1 MKLNGQLRRTKNI
14 VNKKTI
20 KACLALLLSFMSA
33 CFSYSQNLEF
43 TRYTTKE
50 GLLTDA
56 VYNLHQDRSGYIWL
70 FTRYGAMKYNGTRF
84 KPVLTNLPI
93 HEAFIYAFYEN
104 EKGEKWVASSGA
116 NIYAV
121 KNDSVVKIKGF
132 EKTSEYLNKTVSEI
146 SRLYVDDSSNIFIYT
161 KGPSYKFVKTKTGF
175 SPIEISKATAPD
187 SVSFRVINNGNQLGI
202 TRRYTKYQEPE
213 VNKYLLQANLNGK
226 DYLIEVPGQKLVLP
240 NLSVPPR
247 NIKQFNGNTFFLYS
261 SLLYRISDNSVR
273 VTNLKSV
280 GLNFIRDQRG
290 HLWVGCLNDGLYEL
304 DRNDSVVAH
313 YLNNVTVNDVLIDH
327 QGGLWASTPGQGLF
341 YCNNLSGKCFQ
352 ETDPLGLSINNLKP
366 IRDALLITNIK
377 GEIYV
382 QTGNRKDRIREAD
395 NNTPFGLL
403 YTNGELLISFSNGLE
418 KYIPSRRKIIKLPGS
433 IKPCYS
439 IVSIGNDSLIYCSRR
454 GITLEVRGRI
464 VKTIDLDHKIHMAEY
479 YEGRLWFATDEGVYA
494 LDILPQT
501 FAGPQLHAQ
510 AVLSIPKMFEKCK
523 GAVVSDIIKDEAG
536 SLWFCSQ
543 GGGLYHYN
551 GNGLVVYNQEG
562 GLPSNIVNHMSFTS
576 NRSAL
581 ISTNKGLFISRT
593 ERGDGTYTGWQR
605 LYNGEVQKSEEYD
618 DKIYLGTR
626 TGLIVLDNEQ
636 VNPDNSK
643 FFLNLAGIR
652 VNSEAVNMQNFRELK
667 PDASSVEFEF
677 DLIDFSHANAN
688 LRYTLSGAIN
698 EQGQATGHIIKLN
711 RLEPGSYELTVFCEK
726 IDGGESLSVSIPFTK
741 QAAFWQTTAFRI
753 GAIIGLLILVS
764 LVVVLIIRY
773 YRNKEVERSEIEKTI
788 SEYKLIALKAQINP
802 HFMSNCLSAIQ
813 LLILDNKTEKA
824 VFYLSRFG
832 LLVRRMLDFSTVQLI
847 TLQEELDILGI
858 YLQLEELRFENK
870 FQYTVHFS
878 DNVDAR
884 NIYVPPLIL
893 NPLLENAIWH
903 GLLPVQFSRKGS
915 ITIKIGSKNKLLYMA
930 VEDNGAGRRNTKKG
944 QSGDKGNSYGIQI
957 TEQRLKNINHIYNT
971 GDASIQYEDLMDGG
985 GAPAGTIATI
995 YLPLDLNPE
1004 SNE

>member
-1 MKLNGQLRRTKNI
+1 MP
-14 VNKKTI
+14 
-20 KACLALLLSFMSA
+20 LLFLFSA
-33 CFSYSQNLEF
+33 TQAQNLEF

-93 HEAFIYAFYEN
+93 HQSFIYAFYEN
-104 EKGEKWVASSGA
+104 ERGDKWIANSSA
-116 NIYAV
+116 NVYAI
-121 KNDSVVKIKGF
+121 KNDSAVKIQGF

-146 SRLYVDDSSNIFIYT
+146 SRLYVDDSSNIYIYT
-161 KGPSYKFVKTKTGF
+161 KGPSYKFLKKSTGF
-175 SPIEISKATAPD
+175 VPIEISRTTSPD
-187 SVSFRVINNGNQLGI
+187 SANFRVIDNAGQLSI
-202 TRRYTKYQEPE
+202 TRRYTKYQQPE
-213 VNKYLLQANLNGK
+213 THKYLLQARLDDK
-226 DYLIEVPGQKLVLP
+226 EYFIKMPEQKLVLP

-247 NIKQFNGNTFFLYS
+247 NVKRFNNNTFFLYS
-261 SLLYRISDNSVR
+261 SLFYHISDNFQHI
-273 VTNLKSV
+273 TNLKSV

-290 HLWVGCLNDGLYEL
+290 HMWVGCLNDGLYEL

-352 ETDPLGLSINNLKP
+352 ETDPLGLSINNLKR
-366 IRDALLITNIK
+366 IEKSLLITNIK
-377 GEIYV
+377 GEIYLE
-382 QTGNRKDRIREAD
+382 TGNRKERIRDAD

-403 YTNGELLISFSNGLE
+403 YRNGELLISFANGLE
-418 KYIPSRRKIIKLPGS
+418 KYVPTQHRIVKLQGS
-433 IKPCYS
+433 VKPCYS
-439 IVSIGNDSLIYCSRR
+439 IVSIGKDSLIYCSRR
-454 GITLEVRGRI
+454 GITLEVGGRV
-464 VKTIDLDHKIHMAEY
+464 VKAIDLDHKIHVAEY
-479 YEGRLWFATDEGVYA
+479 YNGNLWFATDEGVYA
-494 LDILPQT
+494 LRVSPQT
-501 FAGPQLHAQ
+501 FQGAQLQSQ
-510 AVLSIPKMFEKCK
+510 AVLYVPGAFEMIK
-523 GAVVSDIIKDEAG
+523 GTVVSDIIKDEAG

-551 GNGLVVYNQEG
+551 GSDVQVYNQAG
-562 GLPSNIVNHMSFTS
+562 GLPSNIVNHITFTS

-593 ERGDGTYTGWQR
+593 ELGDGTYTGWQR
-605 LYNGEVQKSEEYD
+605 LYNGEVQKSVEYD

-652 VNSEAVNMQNFRELK
+652 VNSESVNKENFKELK
-667 PDASSVEFEF
+667 PDATSVEFDF

-688 LRYTLSGAIN
+688 LRYSLSGAIN

-711 RLEPGSYELTVFCEK
+711 RLEPGSYELTIFCEK
-726 IDGGESLSVSIPFTK
+726 IDGGENLSMVIPFYK
-741 QAAFWQTTAFRI
+741 QPALWQTTTFRI
-753 GAIIGLLILVS
+753 GAMLVTVVLISLLVW
-764 LVVVLIIRY
+764 LIIRY
-773 YRNKEVERSEIEKTI
+773 YRNKEAEKSNIEKTI

-847 TLQEELDILGI
+847 TLKEELEILSI
-858 YLQLEELRFENK
+858 YMQLEELRFENK
-870 FQYTVHFS
+870 FQYTVEF
-878 DNVDAR
+878 NNEVDAR
-884 NIYVPPLIL
+884 EIYVPPLIL

-903 GLLPVQFSRKGS
+903 GLLPVQFTRKGR
-915 ITIKIGSKNKLLYMA
+915 IVLKIGTLKNLLYLA
-930 VEDNGAGRRNTKKG
+930 VEDNGAGRKNVKKEQVG
-944 QSGDKGNSYGIQI
+944 EKGNSYGIPI

-971 GDASIQYEDLMDGG
+971 GDASIQYQDIFGEDGL
-985 GAPAGTIATI
+985 PAGTIATI